1 MLQMVAGQ
9 KAKFT
14 DLGITPQFSLTADIT
29 SQSAVVDVACFGL
42 DAQQKLVNDDY
53 MTFYNQP
60 VTPCGAVRWQA
71 MGTQQRFD
79 IDLNKLPNTV
89 DYLVI
94 TATIEGQQTM
104 QELGASQVWLEQA
117 GQRLAA
123 YPFSGSAFASE
134 RAVMLLQVYRKQ
146 GIWRIN
152 AIGQGFNGGLA
163 ALVTHF
169 GGEVAE
175 ESSAPVAQSTAAPTT
190 TASSTAFSSASKSTS
205 SSSSSSSFSAPQPN
219 INLKKITLDKPGS
232 EHRVSLT
239 KGSKDVLRVEAIWV
253 DNGDASAN
261 NDDLDLR
268 VGLLAQHGK
277 HGKAMTY
284 IHAPQEVG
292 SLRKKPYVQHQGD
305 VRVASANEPGKE
317 VVLVNPEI
325 AKHYGGKVALVFSVY
340 SAVSNGVVSIA
351 SLQPKM
357 RMQYQDQVVECV
369 FNIEASPKAKSS
381 VVYTYVI
388 GIAIIDEHG
397 ITLQHSGE
405 TSKRMSEATPRLLWK
420 GDKVDMKIDGAAMFK
435 LG

>member
-14 DLGITPQFSLTADIT
+14 DLGINQQFSLTADIT

-42 DAQQKLVNDDY
+42 DSQQKLVSDDY

-60 VTPCGAVRWQA
+60 VTPCEAVRWQA
-71 MGTQQRFD
+71 VGTQQRFD
-79 IDLNKLPNTV
+79 IDLSKLPNTV

-117 GQRLAA
+117 GQRLVD

-175 ESSAPVAQSTAAPTT
+175 ESSAPVAQSTAASTT
-190 TASSTAFSSASKSTS
+190 TATS
-205 SSSSSSSFSAPQPN
+205 IASSFSSTPQPS

-253 DNGDASAN
+253 DNGDASAD

-268 VGLLAQHGK
+268 VGILAQHS
-277 HGKAMTY
+277 KAMIY
-284 IHAPQEVG
+284 VHAPQEVG
-292 SLRKKPYVQHQGD
+292 SLSKKPYVQHQGD

-369 FNIEASPKAKSS
+369 FNINASPKAKSR

-388 GIAIIDEHG
+388 GIAIIDEDG

-420 GDKVDMKIDGAAMFK
+420 GDKVDMKIDGDAMFK